1 LHKQQKQGDKLA
13 NILVI
18 DDSKIMRFNIR
29 KVLEEL
35 GHTIIAEGVNTFEC
49 VKHVERSKN
58 EIDMVFL
65 DIIMPRAQGYLDGI
79 DAIKHIRAI
88 DANMPILV
96 LTCDAKQQTVV
107 SAIKEGASDYIL
119 KPISLEKVKSSIE
132 YVQRLRSNIG
142 GKEFAKTQNVADDI
156 KTQNADNQAQSMQS
170 PKESQN
176 TSQDAKDTK

>member
-132 YVQRLRSNIG
+132 YVQRLRSNTM
-142 GKEFAKTQNVADDI
+142 GKNSA

>member
-1 LHKQQKQGDKLA
+1 MA

-107 SAIKEGASDYIL
+107 NAIKEGASDYIL
-119 KPISLEKVKSSIE
+119 KPISLEKVKSSME
-132 YVQRLRSNIG
+132 YVQRLRANIR
-142 GKEFAKTQNVADDI
+142 GKEFGKTQIVADGA
-156 KTQNADNQAQSMQS
+156 KTQNADNQAQNIQE
-170 PKESQN
+170 PQDAKEPQK